1 MIYANKSINYLTK
14 GFPFTSCN
22 TYNLSVTANNFVRTF
37 IRRNKTLNLKFT
49 IKFIS
54 IHFEALKSCFIFFLL
69 LLLFFFRCFTSV
81 YEISLF
87 LTAFATKSAASIL
100 IIRKFNFPLLYYEF
114 LIIFK
119 SNFRYSSKGSF
130 KLDFHH
136 KIELEKIL
144 MHFSNLSRRTILEQ
158 KIRIKIYKRKT
169 ISIPQIRLSANF
181 LFLFAIYICTFEC
194 YVMNKL
200 YTSLNSADKTVF
212 L

>member
-1 MIYANKSINYLTK
+1 MIYANKSLNYLTK
-14 GFPFTSCN
+14 WFPFTLCN
-22 TYNLSVTANNFVRTF
+22 IYNLSVTANKFVRTF
-37 IRRNKTLNLKFT
+37 IRRKKTLNS
-49 IKFIS
+49 KFIS
-54 IHFEALKSCFIFFLL
+54 IHFKALKSCFIFFLL
-69 LLLFFFRCFTSV
+69 LFLFRCFTSV
-81 YEISLF
+81 YKISLF

-100 IIRKFNFPLLYYEF
+100 IIRKFDFPLLYYQF

-119 SNFRYSSKGSF
+119 SIFRHSGKGNF

-144 MHFSNLSRRTILEQ
+144 MHFSNLSRRTTLEQ
-158 KIRIKIYKRKT
+158 EIRIKIYKRKT